1 MLKIEKMVKQKII
14 LASTSPRRH
23 GLAQQMGL
31 DFEIAPSDY
40 EEDMTMKL
48 SAQDLAMTLAY
59 GKAKG
64 VANKRH
70 EGIVLGIDTFISFKG
85 EKLGKPHTEEKA
97 RILLKKFSGKK
108 LQVYSGVALIDC
120 KTKKEIKD
128 FEISE
133 VEFRKISDEEIEN
146 YIKTGEPLDKAGA
159 FAIQGLG
166 SIFVKKVNGCYAN
179 IVGFPIAN
187 IYKNLTKLGVNIFE
201 HEKWKG
207 RG

>member
-1 MLKIEKMVKQKII
+1 MKQKII

-31 DFEIAPSDY
+31 DFEIVPSDY
-40 EEDMTMKL
+40 EEDMTIKF
-48 SAQDLAMTLAY
+48 SAKDLAMTLAY
-59 GKAKG
+59 GKAQD
-64 VANKRH
+64 VAKKRKD
-70 EGIVLGIDTFISFKG
+70 GIVLGIDTFISFKG
-85 EKLGKPHTEEKA
+85 EKLGKPHTKEKA
-97 RILLKKFSGKK
+97 FELLKKFSGEK

-128 FEISE
+128 FEVSE
-133 VEFRKISDEEIEN
+133 VYFRKISDEEIRN
-146 YIKTGEPLDKAGA
+146 YIKTEEPLDKAGA

-187 IYKNLTKLGVNIFE
+187 IYKNLRKLGVNIFE
-201 HEKWKG
+201 YEKWKEKE
-207 RG
+207 